1 MRGGERLTSESAFE
15 EIQRHYQQRDLAAR
29 EWKGNGGKVVGYFCD
44 AVPAEIILAAGL
56 FPIRLSGDPHGRT
69 DVARQNVIPRFTAR
83 EDFVHSI
90 LNMLLT
96 GEYDF
101 LDYLVIPHTRD
112 SIHRLYQL
120 IAMLK
125 DSDPS
130 LHLPE
135 IFFLDSIHTT
145 FFSGGLYNRDRMLE
159 LKERLEEWSGKK
171 ITSEALS
178 RVIAITNENKVLL
191 KKVAA
196 LRAAEPPCVSGVEAL
211 QIIGSS
217 MFMLKEEH
225 NKLLKEYLDGTDKL
239 PARNGTRLFVSGSP
253 LDSLQLFE
261 IIESC
266 GATVVADDNCW
277 GNRYSD
283 VLIDTS
289 LDPFEAIAD
298 RYHNRSPCSRMYPMS
313 RRLEYCLQNVV
324 EAKAQGVVFNVFRH
338 DAAEIWEIPGK
349 TKALEEKGIPSVYF
363 RNQPYLISEPEP
375 LKASIEE
382 LIEKIQDS
390 Q

>member
-1 MRGGERLTSESAFE
+1 MRGSERLKSETAFKE
-15 EIQRHYQQRDLAAR
+15 MQKHYQQRDLAAR
-29 EWKGNGGKVVGYFCD
+29 GWREKGGKVAGYFCD
-44 AVPAEIILAAGL
+44 AVPEEIILAAGF
-56 FPIRLSGDPHGRT
+56 FPIRLSGDPYGST

-83 EDFVHSI
+83 EDFVHSM

-96 GEYDF
+96 GKYDF
-101 LDYLVIPHTRD
+101 LDYLVVPHTRD

-120 IAMLK
+120 LAMLK
-125 DSDPS
+125 ESNPS
-130 LHLPE
+130 VNLPVL
-135 IFFLDSIHTT
+135 FFLDSVHTT

-159 LKERLEEWSGKK
+159 LKERLEDWSGKA
-171 ITSEALS
+171 ITNESLS
-178 RVIAITNENKVLL
+178 KAIAITNENKALL
-191 KKVAA
+191 KEVAA
-196 LRAAEPPCVSGVEAL
+196 LRAAEPPRISGVEAL

-225 NKLLKEYLDGTDKL
+225 NKLLREFLNGTDNL
-239 PARNGTRLFVSGSP
+239 PARDGARLFVSGSP

-266 GATVVADDNCW
+266 KAMVVSDDNCW

-283 VLIDTS
+283 VPIDTS

-313 RRLEYCLQNVV
+313 RRLEYCLRSAI

-338 DAAEIWEIPGK
+338 DAAEVWEIPGK
-349 TKALEEKGIPSVYF
+349 TKALEEKGIPSICF
-363 RNQPYLISEPEP
+363 RNQPHLISEPAP
-375 LKASIEE
+375 LKTSIEE
-382 LIEKIQDS
+382 LIETIQRS
-390 Q
+390 K